1 MLLQFSVKNYLSY
14 RDEKILSLVP
24 SSDKEL
30 VSNIKTRGKYKALDV
45 ITIYGA
51 NASGK
56 TALFKAMT
64 VALNIIRNSTKMQ
77 INEAIPVI
85 PFFLDEES
93 RNKPTSFEFQ
103 FVAEDDKKYIYGFSA
118 FPDRVTEEYLYC
130 YNTNRPTKVFDRKNG
145 QYTYSRSYVN
155 ELKKY
160 EEMNTP
166 NKLFLATATN
176 WNSEITKYAYKWL
189 SEGIDTNTDFQNFEQ
204 FSLAKYREEADQG
217 KNEYLKFALEML
229 KNADINI
236 SDINFKYRDLS
247 NNAELMGQF
256 PQIVINNQKQKAQ
269 LIQYEIS
276 AVHSVINE
284 KGKKKNYSLPMS
296 EESMG
301 TRLIFMFAPFIKDT
315 FDKSK
320 VFVIDEIDKSLHPLL
335 VKSLFQLFS
344 SERSNGSQLIA
355 TTHDT
360 SQMSLRRL
368 RRDQIYLT
376 EKNQENGVSDLYS
389 LDDFE
394 RPVRKNENIEK
405 GYLLGRYGA
414 IPIITAEDII

>member
-14 RDEKILSLVP
+14 RDEKVLSLVP

-30 VSNIKTRGKYKALDV
+30 ASNIKSRGKYKALDV

-64 VALNIIRNSTKMQ
+64 VALNIIRNSAKMQ

-85 PFFLDEES
+85 PFLLDEDS
-93 RNKPTSFEFQ
+93 RKEPTSFEFQ

-118 FPDRVTEEYLYC
+118 FQDRVTEEYLYC
-130 YNTNRPTKVFDRKNG
+130 YNTNRPTKIFDRNNG
-145 QYTYSRSYVN
+145 KYTYSRSYAN
-155 ELKKY
+155 ELRKY
-160 EEMNTP
+160 EEMNTQ
-166 NKLFLATATN
+166 NKLFLATATT
-176 WNSEITKYAYKWL
+176 WNAEITKFPYKWL

-204 FSLAKYREEADQG
+204 FALAKYREESDKG
-217 KNEYLKFALEML
+217 ESGYLTFALKML

-236 SDINFKYRDLS
+236 SDIDFKYRDLS
-247 NNAELMGQF
+247 NNAELIGQF
-256 PQIVINNQKQKAQ
+256 PQIIINNQKQKAQ
-269 LIQYEIS
+269 LLQYEIS
-276 AVHSVINE
+276 AVHSVVNE
-284 KGKKKNYSLPMS
+284 EGEKTNYSLPMA

-315 FDKSK
+315 LDKGK

-344 SERSNGSQLIA
+344 SEISNGSQLIA

-376 EKNQENGVSDLYS
+376 EKNPDNGVSDLYS